1 MEHGIDG
8 SMLGDCRGTQKWA
21 MMHFWVFGKRWFFGG
36 FRCSK
41 LSKRDGICIFHNDIH
56 IDVFSKSDSRSRIL

>member
-1 MEHGIDG
+1 MGPK
-8 SMLGDCRGTQKWA
+8 KWA
-21 MMHFWVFGKRWFFGG
+21 NDHFWVFGKRWFFGG

-56 IDVFSKSDSRSRIL
+56 IDVFSKSDSRSRNT